1 MNITIIGTGYV
12 GLVTG
17 ACFADV
23 GHKVTCVD
31 IDAAKIKSLQQ
42 GVVPFYEPGLEELV
56 KKNIASGNLVFTTE
70 LVANDLIF
78 ICVGTPTLENGS
90 VDLSQ
95 LWEVLDTIKLVATS
109 PKIVVIKST
118 VPPGTNAKVQA
129 YLNDGGRHVVI
140 SNPEF
145 LREGQAVSDF
155 FEADRV
161 IIGTT
166 NRVAQL
172 VLKELYSFS
181 PQKTSILLMGPK
193 DAELTKYAA
202 NSFLAMK
209 ISFINEI
216 ANLCEAMGINIDN
229 VQKGIGEDERIGYS
243 FLQPGLGYGGSCFP
257 KDVDALRYLARKEL
271 GGSGLL
277 DAIDDINEGRPYQ
290 LSCTIA
296 TAIGGNYNFNGKT
309 IAVLGAA
316 FKPGTDDVR
325 ESQAL
330 SLIDLLLG
338 AMGKP
343 LIRVYDPKAMDNV
356 RAEFIGW
363 PNLYFANDSLDAVT
377 GADVLVIATEW
388 PEFNRL
394 SWDAIKGV
402 MKTPIIVDGRNMFN
416 AKCLRKRGFTYYGVG
431 R

>member
-17 ACFADV
+17 ACFAAV
-23 GHKVTCVD
+23 GHKVICVD
-31 IDAAKIKSLQQ
+31 IDGAKIRSLQQ
-42 GVVPFYEPGLEELV
+42 GVIPIYEPGLEELV
-56 KKNIASGNLVFTTE
+56 KEGIASGGLVFTTE
-70 LVANDLIF
+70 LVASDLIF
-78 ICVGTPTLENGS
+78 VCIGTLTLEDGS

-95 LWEVLDTIKLVATS
+95 LWTVLDTIKSQANS
-109 PKIVVIKST
+109 PKIIVIKST
-118 VPPGTNAKVQA
+118 VPPGTNAEAHKR
-129 YLNDGGRHVVI
+129 LSNHVIV

-145 LREGQAVSDF
+145 LREGQAIHDF

-161 IIGTT
+161 VIGTT

-172 VLKELYSFS
+172 TLEELYSFS
-181 PQKTSILLMGPK
+181 PQKTSILIMGPE

-229 VQKGIGEDERIGYS
+229 VQKGMGEDERIGYE
-243 FLQPGLGYGGSCFP
+243 FLKPGLGYGGSCFP
-257 KDVDALRYLARKEL
+257 KDVDALREIAKKTM
-271 GGSGLL
+271 GGSSLL
-277 DAIDDINEGRPYQ
+277 DAIHSVNKDRAYQ

-296 TAIGGNYNFNGKT
+296 IAIGGDYNFNGKT

-330 SLIDLLLG
+330 NLIDLLLG

-343 LIRVYDPKAMDNV
+343 LIRVYDPQAMDNM
-356 RAEFIGW
+356 RAEFIDW
-363 PNLYFANDSLDAVT
+363 PNLYFAQDAQDAAK
-377 GADVLVIATEW
+377 GADVLVLATEW

-394 SWDAIKGV
+394 SWDDIKSV
-402 MKTPIIVDGRNMFN
+402 MQTPIVVDGRNMFN
-416 AKCLRKRGFTYYGVG
+416 AECLRKRGFTYYGVG